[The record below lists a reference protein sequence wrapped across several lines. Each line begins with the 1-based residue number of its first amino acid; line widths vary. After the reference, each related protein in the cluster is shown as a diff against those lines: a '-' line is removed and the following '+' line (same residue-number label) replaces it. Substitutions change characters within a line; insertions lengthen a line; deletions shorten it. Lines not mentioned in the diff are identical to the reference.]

1 MSPSVA
7 AITVTC
13 TFLKFDIVTMSHL
26 LSRIAKMKKEK
37 NEKEKASCTWCFLQG
52 CKTKG
57 MITIVAFEEFFSVNN
72 ESSIWLL
79 NYSSKFCEGIFHPG
93 LKVRKAI
100 YLSAASLGFTFPFYD
115 SCSVSLCE
123 SKFVLM
129 CWLRMFIY
137 LFIYS
142 FRYLLH
148 FFFSHHQCYHLYFL
162 SCFLSSFGW
171 KTGHEVQKGKHII
184 FW

>member
-52 CKTKG
+52 GKTKG

-72 ESSIWLL
+72 ESSI
-79 NYSSKFCEGIFHPG
+79 
-93 LKVRKAI
+93 
-100 YLSAASLGFTFPFYD
+100 
-115 SCSVSLCE
+115 
-123 SKFVLM
+123 
-129 CWLRMFIY
+129 
-137 LFIYS
+137 
-142 FRYLLH
+142 
-148 FFFSHHQCYHLYFL
+148 
-162 SCFLSSFGW
+162 
-171 KTGHEVQKGKHII
+171 
-184 FW
+184 

>member
-72 ESSIWLL
+72 ESSI
-79 NYSSKFCEGIFHPG
+79 
-93 LKVRKAI
+93 
-100 YLSAASLGFTFPFYD
+100 
-115 SCSVSLCE
+115 
-123 SKFVLM
+123 
-129 CWLRMFIY
+129 
-137 LFIYS
+137 
-142 FRYLLH
+142 
-148 FFFSHHQCYHLYFL
+148 
-162 SCFLSSFGW
+162 
-171 KTGHEVQKGKHII
+171 
-184 FW
+184 